1 MNLNIILLVLFLKID
16 LNYVVFL
23 TILSINM
30 CENMMKLKSQNLS
43 IIQSLIFIPLTTGL
57 DVTF

>member
-1 MNLNIILLVLFLKID
+1 MNLNIILFVLYLKID

-30 CENMMKLKSQNLS
+30 CENMMKLNSQNLS
-43 IIQSLIFIPLTTGL
+43 IIQSLILLPLTAGL
-57 DVTF
+57 DATF